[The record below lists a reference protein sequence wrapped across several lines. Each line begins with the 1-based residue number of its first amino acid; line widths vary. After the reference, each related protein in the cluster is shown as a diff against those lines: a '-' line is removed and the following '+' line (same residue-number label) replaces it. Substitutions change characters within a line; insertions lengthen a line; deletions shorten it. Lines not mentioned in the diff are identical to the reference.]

1 MAEVEYK
8 GIKIGGSKLLLILPL
23 LGTLIGGLW
32 GGFELYNRLL
42 IAEKKLNNLNPQ
54 AIQAEVMKLE
64 SMYEVLEG
72 SMRGDIDLALKE
84 AEEARDYARD
94 IDKTSADTNR
104 DIRKDMYAME
114 QEMQKRFREMDA
126 DIRDNKSE
134 LEDKIQTVLENPL
147 NDVEQS

>member
-42 IAEKKLNNLNPQ
+42 IAEKKLNNLNPA
-54 AIQAEVMKLE
+54 AIQAEVARLE
-64 SMYEVLEG
+64 SMYDVLEG
-72 SMRGDIDLALKE
+72 SMRADIDLALKE

-126 DIRDNKSE
+126 DIRDNKAE
-134 LEDKIQTVLENPL
+134 LEDKIQTELENPL
-147 NDVEQS
+147 NAVE

>member
-8 GIKIGGSKLLLILPL
+8 GIKIGGSKLLLVLPL
-23 LGTLIGGLW
+23 VGTLIGGLW

-147 NDVEQS
+147 NDVE

>member
-42 IAEKKLNNLNPQ
+42 IAEKKLNNLNPA
-54 AIQAEVMKLE
+54 AIQAEVARLE
-64 SMYEVLEG
+64 SMSDVLEG
-72 SMRGDIDLALKE
+72 SMRADIDLALKE

-126 DIRDNKSE
+126 DIRDNKAE

-147 NDVEQS
+147 NDVE

>member
-72 SMRGDIDLALKE
+72 SMRADIDLALKE

-94 IDKTSADTNR
+94 IDTTSADTNR

-147 NDVEQS
+147 NDVE

>member
-42 IAEKKLNNLNPQ
+42 IAEKKLNNLNPA
-54 AIQAEVMKLE
+54 AIQAEVARLE
-64 SMYEVLEG
+64 YMYDVFEG
-72 SMRGDIDLALKE
+72 SMRADIDLALKE

-126 DIRDNKSE
+126 DIRDNKAE

-147 NDVEQS
+147 NDVE

>member
-42 IAEKKLNNLNPQ
+42 IAEKKLNNLNPA
-54 AIQAEVMKLE
+54 AIQAEVARLE
-64 SMYEVLEG
+64 SMYDVLEG
-72 SMRGDIDLALKE
+72 SMRADIELALKE

-126 DIRDNKSE
+126 DIRDNKAE

-147 NDVEQS
+147 NDVE

>member
-42 IAEKKLNNLNPQ
+42 IAEKKLNNLNPA
-54 AIQAEVMKLE
+54 AIQAEVARLE
-64 SMYEVLEG
+64 SMYDVLEG
-72 SMRGDIDLALKE
+72 SMRADIDLALKE
-84 AEEARDYARD
+84 AEEARDYERD

-126 DIRDNKSE
+126 DIRDNKAE

-147 NDVEQS
+147 NDVE

>member
-32 GGFELYNRLL
+32 GGVELYNRLL
-42 IAEKKLNNLNPQ
+42 IAEKKLNNLNPA
-54 AIQAEVMKLE
+54 AIQAEVARLE
-64 SMYEVLEG
+64 SMYDVLEG
-72 SMRGDIDLALKE
+72 AMRADIDLALKE

-126 DIRDNKSE
+126 DIRDNKAE

-147 NDVEQS
+147 NDVE

>member
-42 IAEKKLNNLNPQ
+42 IAEKKLKNLNPA
-54 AIQAEVMKLE
+54 AIQAEVAQLE

-147 NDVEQS
+147 NDVE

>member
-42 IAEKKLNNLNPQ
+42 IAEKKLNNLNPA
-54 AIQAEVMKLE
+54 AIQAEVARLE
-64 SMYEVLEG
+64 SMYDVLEG
-72 SMRGDIDLALKE
+72 SMRADIDLALKE

-126 DIRDNKSE
+126 DIRDNKAE

-147 NDVEQS
+147 NDVE

>member
-42 IAEKKLNNLNPQ
+42 IAEKKLNNLNPA
-54 AIQAEVMKLE
+54 AIQAEVARLE
-64 SMYEVLEG
+64 SMYDVLEG
-72 SMRGDIDLALKE
+72 SMRADIDLALKE

-126 DIRDNKSE
+126 DIRDNKAE
-134 LEDKIQTVLENPL
+134 LEDKIQTVLENQL
-147 NDVEQS
+147 NDVE

>member
-8 GIKIGGSKLLLILPL
+8 EIKIGGSKLLLILPL

-42 IAEKKLNNLNPQ
+42 IAEKKLNNLNPA
-54 AIQAEVMKLE
+54 AIQAEVARLE
-64 SMYEVLEG
+64 SMYDVLEG
-72 SMRGDIDLALKE
+72 SMRADIDLALKE

-126 DIRDNKSE
+126 DIRDNKAE

-147 NDVEQS
+147 NDVE

>member
-42 IAEKKLNNLNPQ
+42 IAEKKLNNLNPA
-54 AIQAEVMKLE
+54 AIQAEVARLE
-64 SMYEVLEG
+64 SMYDVLEG
-72 SMRGDIDLALKE
+72 SMRADINLALKE

-126 DIRDNKSE
+126 DIRDNKAE

-147 NDVEQS
+147 NDVE

>member
-1 MAEVEYK
+1 
-8 GIKIGGSKLLLILPL
+8 
-23 LGTLIGGLW
+23 
-32 GGFELYNRLL
+32 
-42 IAEKKLNNLNPQ
+42 
-54 AIQAEVMKLE
+54 
-64 SMYEVLEG
+64 
-72 SMRGDIDLALKE
+72 MRGDIDLALKE

-147 NDVEQS
+147 NDVEQSKKWGAQCSPFLCSVNQTI

>member
-42 IAEKKLNNLNPQ
+42 IAEKKLNNLNPA
-54 AIQAEVMKLE
+54 AIQAEVARLE
-64 SMYEVLEG
+64 SMYDVLEG
-72 SMRGDIDLALKE
+72 SMRADIDLALKA

-126 DIRDNKSE
+126 DIRDNKAE

-147 NDVEQS
+147 NDVE

>member
-8 GIKIGGSKLLLILPL
+8 GIKIGGSKLQLILPL
-23 LGTLIGGLW
+23 IGTLIGGLW

-72 SMRGDIDLALKE
+72 SMRADIDLALKE

-147 NDVEQS
+147 NDVE

>member
-23 LGTLIGGLW
+23 LGTIIGGLW
-32 GGFELYNRLL
+32 GGFELYNRLM
-42 IAEKKLNNLNPQ
+42 IAETKLKNLNPA
-54 AIQAEVMKLE
+54 AIQAEVARLE
-64 SMYEVLEG
+64 SMYDVLEG
-72 SMRGDIDLALKE
+72 SMRADIDLALKE

-126 DIRDNKSE
+126 DIRDNKAE

-147 NDVEQS
+147 NDVE